1 MQVQLLVER
10 NQSECV
16 VKVAETAYTFKRNEY
31 GHFVTDILSAD
42 HMAWVNDPHH
52 SGSFKLYITPEK
64 KITDGRKDG
73 TMEQTGV
80 KVTSTCT
87 PITGKKD
94 DAGINIPER
103 REGRPRAAEA
113 YQKVTVTLYDRQ
125 ILSLDKAILVIRER
139 TGQAVSRAELIRA
152 VLDATAGSLN
162 PDAKAFEKNIRGLL
176 PNLEWLDR

>member
-16 VKVAETAYTFKRNEY
+16 VKVAGTAYTFKRNEY
-31 GHFVTDILSAD
+31 GHFVADILSAD

-52 SGSFKLYITPEK
+52 SGSFKVYIIPEK

-73 TMEQTGV
+73 TMEQTRT
-80 KVTSTCT
+80 KVASTCT
-87 PITGKKD
+87 PTTGKKD

-103 REGRPRAAEA
+103 REGRPRAAES

-139 TGQAVSRAELIRA
+139 IGQAVNRAELIRA
-152 VLDATAGSLN
+152 ILDKAAGSLN
-162 PDAKAFEKNIRGLL
+162 PKAKDFDNSIRELL